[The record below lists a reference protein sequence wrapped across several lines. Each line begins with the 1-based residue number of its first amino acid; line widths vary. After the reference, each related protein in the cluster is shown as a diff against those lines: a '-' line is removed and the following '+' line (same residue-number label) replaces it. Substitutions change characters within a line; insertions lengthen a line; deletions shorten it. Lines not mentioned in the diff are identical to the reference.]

1 MKAIMLREL
10 GGPHQLKYEEVPH
23 PEPGSQDVIVRL
35 HAAALN
41 RRDVFVTY
49 GQYPGIQLPAIPGSD
64 GAGVVVAVGD
74 GVSDVEVGNEILI
87 NPSLNWGDDIQKKSP
102 DYETLG
108 VPTDGT
114 FAQYVKIPA
123 KYVYQ
128 KPEHL
133 SWEEGAAL
141 PLAGLTAYRAL
152 VTKGQV
158 QAGENVLI
166 PGVGGGV
173 ATLLV
178 QFASALGARVFV
190 TSSKDEK
197 IEKAKELGAVDGINY
212 TADGWAKQLKKQT
225 GGIDLSL
232 DSIGGDVFNAL
243 ISLGRI
249 GSRIVT
255 FGATKGPVPQLV
267 MPRLFLKEIAVYG
280 STMGSPQEFR
290 DMLDLVERHRIRPV
304 LDKTYPLEQ
313 AVEALVR
320 LEKGQNFGKIALSIP
335 LEE

>member
-74 GVSDVEVGNEILI
+74 EVSDVEVGNEILI

-290 DMLDLVERHRIRPV
+290 EMLDLVERHRIRPV

>member
-74 GVSDVEVGNEILI
+74 EVSDVEVGNEILI

-197 IEKAKELGAVDGINY
+197 IEKAKELGAVDGIN
-212 TADGWAKQLKKQT
+212 
-225 GGIDLSL
+225 
-232 DSIGGDVFNAL
+232 
-243 ISLGRI
+243 
-249 GSRIVT
+249 
-255 FGATKGPVPQLV
+255 
-267 MPRLFLKEIAVYG
+267 
-280 STMGSPQEFR
+280 
-290 DMLDLVERHRIRPV
+290 
-304 LDKTYPLEQ
+304 
-313 AVEALVR
+313 
-320 LEKGQNFGKIALSIP
+320 
-335 LEE
+335 

>member
-74 GVSDVEVGNEILI
+74 EVSDVEVGNEILI

-212 TADGWAKQLKKQT
+212 TADDWAKQLKKQT